1 MERREEEIRKILS
14 PFFSGEQVD
23 ALTKAI
29 IKASNELTRASEFS
43 EIKEILK
50 ELAEAQKRTEI
61 SIRELVEAQRE
72 NEKRLTRLEEIVQK
86 LEDSLSKLAEA
97 QRKTEERVN
106 ELAEAQRRT
115 EERLNELAEA
125 QRKTEERVNE
135 LAEAQR
141 KTEERVN
148 ELAEAQRKTEERL
161 NELAEAQRKTEERLL
176 RLEDS
181 VSKLAE
187 AQKKTEMEIANL
199 AKEHKRTRELLAGI
213 SDTVGYSLEDR
224 AILYMEDFCK
234 KEFAIEVELVDR
246 RNIVYP
252 DGKFDEIN
260 IYIEGRKNGQ
270 KVYVIGECKARPGKK
285 EIDSILEVAKR
296 VKKHLKGDVYPF
308 IIGYYYSPDVEK
320 YLKEKGSEIKALKSF
335 ELEMKYERK

>member
-14 PFFSGEQVD
+14 SFFSGEQVD

-97 QRKTEERVN
+97 QRKTEERLN
-106 ELAEAQRRT
+106 ELAEAQRKTEERLNELAEAQRKT

-125 QRKTEERVNE
+125 QRKTEERV
-135 LAEAQR
+135 
-141 KTEERVN
+141 
-148 ELAEAQRKTEERL
+148 